1 LLIRILI
8 RFQRLNQ
15 KSKCGLSEKNESV
28 SYAGIID
35 WKQKDKIIFVDPQY
49 HESSTLLPAV
59 DDNRNKTFYVRY

>member
-1 LLIRILI
+1 M

-15 KSKCGLSEKNESV
+15 KTKCGVSEKKSA

-59 DDNRNKTFYVRY
+59 DDNRNKIFYVHY